1 VKKVKHIINWIV
13 WSLLALHILFV
24 IAINLPVVQTFF
36 GSYAADA
43 LSQKLGTRVSLER
56 IELGFPNRIIL
67 DNVDI
72 FDQSDKT
79 LLHAG
84 RLSAKIDFLPLA
96 EGRISIS
103 SAQIFSANVVLTK
116 ADSLAQP
123 NYQFVLDSLASD
135 SEEASALNLRIN
147 SLIIHHSNVSYD
159 QQDQPQTPHRLNTK
173 HLKVRDISAHII
185 LKELQDDSLNVNI
198 KRLAFNEQSGL
209 AVNKLAMRLEANAN
223 QAHLEDFKLQLPHS
237 TILINDAK
245 ATFDKDQMEQTLKYE
260 AVINATPLTVNELS
274 FIAP

>member
-1 VKKVKHIINWIV
+1 MKKVKHIINWIV
-13 WSLLALHILFV
+13 WSLVVLHILFV

-72 FDQSDKT
+72 FDQSDKN

-135 SEEASALNLRIN
+135 SEEPSTLNLRIN
-147 SLIIHHSNVSYD
+147 SLIIRHSNVSYD

-173 HLKVRDISAHII
+173 HLKVSDISAHII
-185 LKELQDDSLNVNI
+185 LKEL
-198 KRLAFNEQSGL
+198 
-209 AVNKLAMRLEANAN
+209 
-223 QAHLEDFKLQLPHS
+223 
-237 TILINDAK
+237 
-245 ATFDKDQMEQTLKYE
+245 
-260 AVINATPLTVNELS
+260 
-274 FIAP
+274 